1 MKDFDYSEFYTFYMN
16 LEDES
21 KIIVVQKIMAGEL
34 DSLLDLV
41 DGHEI
46 VFDMFDSE
54 SLAEDI
60 EDTSLDKSERVF
72 NDEFSLDQIDDIL
85 NIRTKGTPKDTDAV
99 VAIVNH
105 MDREIHLS
113 SNSKEEIDKF
123 VHRNLFLKGIFF
135 LKSDNQ
141 VAPKGFKYKYYVKY
155 DFLGQLEQD
164 LCLS

>member
-1 MKDFDYSEFYTFYMN
+1 MKDYDYSDFFTFYMN

-46 VFDMFDSE
+46 IFDMFDPEYSE
-54 SLAEDI
+54 DDLDDSG
-60 EDTSLDKSERVF
+60 LDKSEDLLNDDF
-72 NDEFSLDQIDDIL
+72 NLDQIDDIL

-113 SNSKEEIDKF
+113 SNSEEEIKKF

-135 LKSDNQ
+135 LKSKNQ
-141 VAPKGFKYKYYVKY
+141 ERPKGFNHKHYVKY
-155 DFLGQLEQD
+155 EFLGQLEQD
-164 LCLS
+164 LCLN

>member
-1 MKDFDYSEFYTFYMN
+1 MKDFDYSDFYTFYMN

-34 DSLLDLV
+34 DTLLDLV

-46 VFDMFDSE
+46 IFDMFDYDSVFE
-54 SLAEDI
+54 E
-60 EDTSLDKSERVF
+60 EDTPDLNRSGESFEDS
-72 NDEFSLDQIDDIL
+72 FSLDQIDDIL

-123 VHRNLFLKGIFF
+123 VYRNLFLKGIFF

-141 VAPKGFKYKYYVKY
+141 EAPKGFKHKYYVKY

-164 LCLS
+164 LCLN